1 MFNTLGRAT
10 SQTGKESG
18 SAGCEQVSAARQTRS
33 PIQAVTAQGIEMFR
47 LPLRHE
53 SDIGSERLVLNY
65 LSDRT
70 TAAVVSFF
78 VLIRALLPSAK

>member
-1 MFNTLGRAT
+1 MFNTLGGGTT

-53 SDIGSERLVLNY
+53 SHIGSERLVLNY
-65 LSDRT
+65 LSQT
-70 TAAVVSFF
+70 EPLLLSFHS
-78 VLIRALLPSAK
+78 LCS